1 MEKKNASLNPFHDGP
16 FREYSRVG
24 GKDLPSLKSATHILQ

>member
-1 MEKKNASLNPFHDGP
+1 MEKKNASLNPFLDGT
-16 FREYSRVG
+16 FREYSRDG